1 MGKPRLAIASLGGTI
16 TMTTSDGTRG
26 VAPSLTAADLL
37 DAVPSLADTADLRAQ
52 TLIKVPGASLGFTD
66 VLAALEWA
74 RDAVDEGAAGVVL
87 VQGTDTVEETAYLL
101 DLHWDRA
108 EPLVVTGAMR
118 SPHQPGADGPG
129 NLRAAALVAI
139 APSSRELGV
148 LVVMNDDVH
157 AAARVRKCDA
167 TALHAFSSA
176 PFGPL
181 GRVHERRVTYAN
193 RPRRRPGLPR
203 PAVGCVPR
211 VALLETCLGDNGELL
226 RLTSDAGYDG
236 VVISAFGAGHV
247 SAGMAEAV
255 ADAVKRGPVLLASRT
270 GAGTVLSNTYGFIG
284 SEQDLI
290 ARGAIPA
297 GWLDGRKA
305 RILLWSLLATGSTR
319 EQIRDVVRARSEDPG
334 GPGRN

>member
-1 MGKPRLAIASLGGTI
+1 
-16 TMTTSDGTRG
+16 
-26 VAPSLTAADLL
+26 
-37 DAVPSLADTADLRAQ
+37 
-52 TLIKVPGASLGFTD
+52 
-66 VLAALEWA
+66 
-74 RDAVDEGAAGVVL
+74 
-87 VQGTDTVEETAYLL
+87 
-101 DLHWDRA
+101 
-108 EPLVVTGAMR
+108 
-118 SPHQPGADGPG
+118 
-129 NLRAAALVAI
+129 
-139 APSSRELGV
+139 
-148 LVVMNDDVH
+148 
-157 AAARVRKCDA
+157 
-167 TALHAFSSA
+167 
-176 PFGPL
+176 
-181 GRVHERRVTYAN
+181 
-193 RPRRRPGLPR
+193 
-203 PAVGCVPR
+203 
-211 VALLETCLGDNGELL
+211 
-226 RLTSDAGYDG
+226 